1 MTASAAAKKVPAAP
15 FGSARDRSVLRLL
28 GAEAAA
34 ELAGHVGT
42 ARELER
48 RRAERRRGAF
58 PTGLA
63 PLDRLLDGGLPR
75 GALVELVGGPG
86 SGRFAAVLATLAA
99 ATGGAGEAAALVD
112 LGDHLDPQA
121 AVDAGVDAAR
131 LLWLRPRRVGEA
143 LAAAEA
149 VLQGGLPL
157 VVVDLGTPPVPGGRG
172 YEAGWVRLA
181 RAAQTHGG
189 ALLVASPYRVSGTA
203 AQAVVAARPGRAVYA
218 AGGRGAPPLLVGRE
232 TTWVLEKSRGRQ
244 GGEEERGQ
252 LVLAGARLP
261 EVWSESTSTAI
272 GSAKGTAAERREE
285 AAAAERA
292 ARAEQ
297 GEAASE
303 AVVAPRGRRS
313 SRGRRW
319 GRREPAWLRAVP
331 PGGVEAGIGEG
342 GLDAAS
348 A

>member
-1 MTASAAAKKVPAAP
+1 MTASAAAKTGPAAP
-15 FGSARDRSVLRLL
+15 SRSARDRSVLRLL

-34 ELAGHVGT
+34 ELAGRVGT

-121 AVDAGVDAAR
+121 AAEAGVDAAR

-172 YEAGWVRLA
+172 YETGWVRLA

-203 AQAVVAARPGRAVYA
+203 AQTVVAARPGRTVYA
-218 AGGRGAPPLLVGRE
+218 AGEHGAPPLLVGRE
-232 TTWVLEKSRGRQ
+232 TSWVLEKSRGRQ

-252 LVLAGARLP
+252 LVLAGAMLP
-261 EVWSESTSTAI
+261 ACGETASMSTSTSTAKR
-272 GSAKGTAAERREE
+272 SAKGTAAETRGEARSAERTGDARQRGTAAGAWAAE
-285 AAAAERA
+285 AQASERSAAAAA
-292 ARAEQ
+292 
-297 GEAASE
+297 G
-303 AVVAPRGRRS
+303 
-313 SRGRRW
+313 
-319 GRREPAWLRAVP
+319 AW
-331 PGGVEAGIGEG
+331 AGAGEG
-342 GLDAAS
+342 RGLDAAS